1 MNYYIVTSEV
11 FDTLDKEN
19 ITFMRKSIDRTQRII
34 ATTDT
39 VSDRVRKFNN
49 INTCSN
55 YTFTNHSSWV
65 GDGTGIEVEELEENT
80 YISEI
85 DDQRTH
91 KR

>member
-19 ITFMRKSIDRTQRII
+19 ITFMRKSLDGTQRII

-39 VSDRVRKFNN
+39 ISDRVRKFNN
-49 INTCSN
+49 INTCST

-80 YISEI
+80 YISEL
-85 DDQRTH
+85 DD
-91 KR
+91 

>member
-11 FDTLDKEN
+11 FDTLNKEN
-19 ITFMRKSIDRTQRII
+19 ITFMRKSIDDTQRII
-34 ATTDT
+34 ATSDT
-39 VSDRVRKFNN
+39 VSDRVRKFQS

-80 YISEI
+80 YISEL
-85 DDQRTH
+85 DD
-91 KR
+91 

>member
-1 MNYYIVTSEV
+1 MNYYIITSEV
-11 FDTLDKEN
+11 FDTLNKEN
-19 ITFMRKSIDRTQRII
+19 ITFMRKSLDDTQRII

-80 YISEI
+80 YISEL
-85 DDQRTH
+85 DD
-91 KR
+91 

>member
-11 FDTLDKEN
+11 FNTLNKEN
-19 ITFMRKSIDRTQRII
+19 ITFMRKSLDDTQRII

-65 GDGTGIEVEELEENT
+65 GDGTGIEVEELEESS
-80 YISEI
+80 YISEL
-85 DDQRTH
+85 DD
-91 KR
+91 

>member
-11 FDTLDKEN
+11 FDTLNKEN
-19 ITFMRKSIDRTQRII
+19 ITFMRKSLDDTQKII

-80 YISEI
+80 NISEL
-85 DDQRTH
+85 DD
-91 KR
+91 

>member
-11 FDTLDKEN
+11 FNTLNKEN
-19 ITFMRKSIDRTQRII
+19 ITFMRKSLDDTQRII

-65 GDGTGIEVEELEENT
+65 GDGTGIEVEELEENS
-80 YISEI
+80 YISEL
-85 DDQRTH
+85 DD
-91 KR
+91 

>member
-11 FDTLDKEN
+11 FDTLNKEN
-19 ITFMRKSIDRTQRII
+19 ITFMRKSIDDTQRII

-49 INTCSN
+49 INTCST

-80 YISEI
+80 YISEL
-85 DDQRTH
+85 DD
-91 KR
+91 

>member
-11 FDTLDKEN
+11 FDTLNKEN
-19 ITFMRKSIDRTQRII
+19 ITFMRKSLDDTQRII

-49 INTCSN
+49 INTCST

-65 GDGTGIEVEELEENT
+65 GDGTGIEVEELEEYT
-80 YISEI
+80 YISEL
-85 DDQRTH
+85 DD
-91 KR
+91 

>member
-11 FDTLDKEN
+11 FDTLNKEN
-19 ITFMRKSIDRTQRII
+19 ITFMRKSLDDTQKII

-65 GDGTGIEVEELEENT
+65 GDVTGIEVEELEENS
-80 YISEI
+80 YISEL
-85 DDQRTH
+85 DD
-91 KR
+91 

>member
-11 FDTLDKEN
+11 FNTLNKEN
-19 ITFMRKSIDRTQRII
+19 ITFMRKSLDDTQKII

-49 INTCSN
+49 INTCST

-80 YISEI
+80 YISEL
-85 DDQRTH
+85 DD
-91 KR
+91 

>member
-11 FDTLDKEN
+11 FNTLNKEN
-19 ITFMRKSIDRTQRII
+19 ITFMRKSIDDTQRII

-49 INTCSN
+49 INTCST

-80 YISEI
+80 YISEL
-85 DDQRTH
+85 DD
-91 KR
+91 

>member
-1 MNYYIVTSEV
+1 MNYYIVTSGV
-11 FDTLDKEN
+11 FDTLNKEN
-19 ITFMRKSIDRTQRII
+19 ITFMRKSLDDTQRII
-34 ATTDT
+34 ATTAT

-80 YISEI
+80 YISEL
-85 DDQRTH
+85 DD
-91 KR
+91 